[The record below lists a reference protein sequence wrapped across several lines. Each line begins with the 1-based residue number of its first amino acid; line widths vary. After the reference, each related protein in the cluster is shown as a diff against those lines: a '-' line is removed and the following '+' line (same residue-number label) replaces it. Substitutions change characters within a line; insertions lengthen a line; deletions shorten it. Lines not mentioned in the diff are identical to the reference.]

1 MAKYTKIL
9 PQVVYNGVSITDIT
23 HRLDMLKTV
32 QKYATLYYSVRIDET
47 DTPEKVAEQYYGNQ
61 DYWWIV
67 CAINKVIDPF
77 YDWVKRET
85 EVYAYAEKLYDDISG
100 IHHYED
106 AEFVQYEE
114 QDAESTRI
122 PVTNLEWEIHLNDEM
137 RNIMLLKSSYVP
149 KIADEFMKWMK
160 NTKPQVQELS

>member
-9 PQVVYNGVSITDIT
+9 PQVNYNGVSITDIT

-32 QKYATLYYSVRIDET
+32 KKYATHYYSVTIDET
-47 DTPEKVAEQYYGNQ
+47 ATPEKVAEQYYGSQ

-67 CAINKVIDPF
+67 CAINNVIDPF

-85 EVYAYAEKLYDDISG
+85 EVYAYANKIYDDQDE

-106 AEFVQYEE
+106 AGFIQYPTNNVEE
-114 QDAESTRI
+114 DRV
-122 PVTNLEWEIHLNDEM
+122 PVTNIEWELHLNDKM
-137 RNIMLLKSSYVP
+137 RHIMLLKSSYVP
-149 KIADEFMKWMK
+149 KIADEFAKWMK
-160 NTKPQVQELS
+160 NTKQQYQE

>member
-9 PQVVYNGVSITDIT
+9 PQLNYNGVNITDIT

-32 QKYATLYYSVRIDET
+32 KKYATMYYSVTIDE
-47 DTPEKVAEQYYGNQ
+47 DATPEKVAEQYYGTQ

-85 EVYAYAEKLYDDISG
+85 EVYAYVNKIYDDQDE

-106 AEFVQYEE
+106 AEFIQYPVQSAEE
-114 QDAESTRI
+114 DRRPI
-122 PVTNLEWEIHLNDEM
+122 TNLEWEIYLNDKM
-137 RNIMLLKSSYVP
+137 RHIMLLKPTHVAG
-149 KIADEFMKWMK
+149 IADEFAKWMR
-160 NTKPQVQELS
+160 NTKQQFQE